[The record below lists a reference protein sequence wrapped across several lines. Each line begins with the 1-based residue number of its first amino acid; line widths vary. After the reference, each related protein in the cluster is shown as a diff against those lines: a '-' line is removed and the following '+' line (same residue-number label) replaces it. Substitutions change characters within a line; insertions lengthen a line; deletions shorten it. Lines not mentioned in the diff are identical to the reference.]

1 MVKVVWTD
9 NALADLDDIGAFI
22 QRESIRYAQL
32 TVSTLFEA
40 VDILETQPLVGKK
53 LKEFKDPRLRQ
64 LIRGSYRIVYQV
76 ISLYPTHSH
85 TATNFLRAENN
96 TTKRNSVDAKFHRK

>member
-76 ISLYPTHSH
+76 ISLQQINIITVHHCSRLI
-85 TATNFLRAENN
+85 AN
-96 TTKRNSVDAKFHRK
+96 TRHFSSGK